1 MLSRA
6 KNYPLAE
13 NNCGSPAGAC
23 PRKELVN
30 MITNTMSALMT
41 AGTTLKQAQVQ
52 QSAVRKD
59 EGHAGVLKAEIQN
72 SVKTDTSAKEAELKE
87 TENHAAELKSKQ
99 SEMLANTNDELK
111 KNVDRAEIADR
122 EEEKEAAKTT
132 DKKAADKTD
141 KIEKT
146 DNFGNAPK
154 TDEKESADAEKTGE
168 TAETAMQAVIPD
180 PIRAPKPMDIKA

>member
-13 NNCGSPAGAC
+13 NNYGLPAGAC

-59 EGHAGVLKAEIQN
+59 EGHAGLLKSEIQN

-132 DKKAADKTD
+132 EKKAADKT
-141 KIEKT
+141 EKT
-146 DNFGNAPK
+146 DNFGNAPR
-154 TDEKESADAEKTGE
+154 TDEKESEDAEKTGE
-168 TAETAMQAVIPD
+168 TAEPAVQTVVPD

>member
-1 MLSRA
+1 
-6 KNYPLAE
+6 
-13 NNCGSPAGAC
+13 
-23 PRKELVN
+23 
-30 MITNTMSALMT
+30 MT

>member
-1 MLSRA
+1 MLSRE

-13 NNCGSPAGAC
+13 NNYGSPAGAC

-59 EGHAGVLKAEIQN
+59 EGHAGLLKAEIEH

-87 TENHAAELKSKQ
+87 TENHAADLRAKQTDTLETATVELR
-99 SEMLANTNDELK
+99 NNI
-111 KNVDRAEIADR
+111 DRARETDR

-132 DKKAADKTD
+132 EKKAADKTE
-141 KIEKT
+141 KI

-154 TDEKESADAEKTGE
+154 ADEKESADAEKTGE
-168 TAETAMQAVIPD
+168 TAEPAVQIVVPD
-180 PIRAPKPMDIKA
+180 PIRVPKPMDVKA